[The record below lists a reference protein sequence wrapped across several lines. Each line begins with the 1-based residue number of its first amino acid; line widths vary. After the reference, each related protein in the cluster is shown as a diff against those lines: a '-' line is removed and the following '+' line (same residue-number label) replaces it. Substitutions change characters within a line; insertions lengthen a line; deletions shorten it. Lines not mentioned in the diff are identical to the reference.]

1 MGLCW
6 WCSGWKVKRRSEE
19 PEDRGL
25 RGEAGWRDL
34 VERLGGET
42 WWRDLVERLGG
53 ETWWR
58 EICSAWE
65 DTMGAGEGMTDR
77 ELGDCRTGVA

>member
-1 MGLCW
+1 M
-6 WCSGWKVKRRSEE
+6 K
-19 PEDRGL
+19 
-25 RGEAGWRDL
+25 
-34 VERLGGET
+34 LGGET

>member
-1 MGLCW
+1 M
-6 WCSGWKVKRRSEE
+6 KRRSEE

-42 WWRDLVERLGG
+42 G
-53 ETWWR
+53 WR